1 VDAEKTGVE
10 KRVVAMDIA
19 EQAGRADQGNYWNQF
34 YGRSGQVGAIWPS
47 QFAAF
52 VLGEI
57 DRQEDLIDVGCGT
70 GRDALFFASHGLK
83 VVGLDASEAA
93 IRICTSLQRDS
104 GMKSVNFIHG
114 SVDDADL
121 LDQVSQYRTS
131 RAPTVYARFF
141 LHAISDEQEDRFLS
155 FARSIC
161 LDGGMLAAEFRTVR
175 DAGQTKVTPD
185 HYRRFMEPVSF
196 LEKAHRHGFA
206 TNYYVE
212 GFGFAK
218 YGADDAYVSRC
229 ILSRR
234 AA

>member
-1 VDAEKTGVE
+1 
-10 KRVVAMDIA
+10 MDIA
-19 EQAGRADQGNYWNQF
+19 VPADRTDQRNYWDQF
-34 YGRSGQVGAIWPS
+34 YGRAGLAGAIWPS

-57 DRQEDLIDVGCGT
+57 DRQGDLIDVGCGT
-70 GRDALFFASHGLK
+70 GRDALFFASHGLN
-83 VVGLDASEAA
+83 VTGLDASAAA
-93 IRICTSLQRDS
+93 IDICRSLQRDS
-104 GMKSVNFIHG
+104 GLTSVKFIHG

-121 LDQVSQYRTS
+121 LDQVSRH
-131 RAPTVYARFF
+131 RASSVPTVYARFF

-155 FARSIC
+155 FARSVC
-161 LDGGMLAAEFRTVR
+161 LDGGMLAAEFRTIR

-185 HYRRFMEPVSF
+185 HYRRFMEPVAF
-196 LEKAHRHGFA
+196 LEKAHRHGF
-206 TNYYVE
+206 TTSYYVE

-229 ILSRR
+229 LLSRK